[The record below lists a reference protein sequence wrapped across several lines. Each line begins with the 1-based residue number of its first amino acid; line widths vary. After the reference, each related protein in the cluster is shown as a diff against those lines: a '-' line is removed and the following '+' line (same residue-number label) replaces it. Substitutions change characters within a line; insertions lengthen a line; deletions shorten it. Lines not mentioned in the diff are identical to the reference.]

1 MDIEI
6 TPRPPLEKLEAQLS
20 NLEREQLPFAM
31 VTTINQV
38 AGEVQAAI
46 RAEMSKVFDRPTP
59 TTLNSLKV
67 WKANKRTLT
76 GRVFVR
82 DEASKGT
89 PPVRYL
95 VPQVEGGQRRVK
107 RFERSILR
115 VSSMSGGFFSFG
127 HAAPLNRYGN
137 LTAGKIVQILTV
149 LRAHGEQ
156 GYAANESKRSLA
168 RKSTKGRT
176 PARYFL
182 GRPGGGLLPYGV
194 WQRTKDGVKP
204 ILIWQHAVTY
214 RPRLNMHARAEALV
228 STRFPV
234 IFAERMKFA
243 VATARARW

>member
-1 MDIEI
+1 MDLEI
-6 TPRPPLEKLEAQLS
+6 TPRPPLEKLTATLT
-20 NLEREQLPFAM
+20 NLEHDQLPFAM

-38 AGEVQAAI
+38 AGEVQADIKA
-46 RAEMSKVFDRPTP
+46 AMPKVFDRPSP

-89 PPVRYL
+89 PPVKYL
-95 VPQVEGGQRRVK
+95 VPEVEGGQRRVK
-107 RFERSILR
+107 RFERSLLR
-115 VSSMSGGFFSFG
+115 VGPMTGGFFSFG
-127 HAAPLNRYGN
+127 KAAPLNRYGN

-156 GYAANESKRSLA
+156 GYSANETERSRKRKGA
-168 RKSTKGRT
+168 KGRS

-182 GRPGGGLLPYGV
+182 GRPGGGMLPYGV

-214 RPRLNMHARAEALV
+214 RPRLNMQKRAESLV
-228 STRFPV
+228 ASRFHV
-234 IFAERMKFA
+234 VFAERLKFA
-243 VATARARW
+243 VATARAKW